1 MISWNKNLIRLLMAE
16 EGYKLDNVEALP
28 VEQRRKT
35 DVFCT
40 IFNTVFVVLLFVIFL
55 FTFNVGTRHL
65 K

>member
-1 MISWNKNLIRLLMAE
+1 MAE